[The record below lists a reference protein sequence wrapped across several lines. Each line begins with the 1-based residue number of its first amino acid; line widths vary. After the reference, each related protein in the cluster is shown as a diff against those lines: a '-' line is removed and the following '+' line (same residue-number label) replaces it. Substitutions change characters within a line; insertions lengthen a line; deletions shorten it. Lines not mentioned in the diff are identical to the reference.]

1 MHIIDLVKKM
11 KKIEQIKEIITS
23 HLDILRNKYYVKEI
37 GIFGSFIR
45 DDQNRESDVD
55 ILVKFS
61 KPVGL
66 IEFIKLEEYLKDLL
80 DVKVD
85 LVLRDGIKPAL
96 KSEILQQVVYV

>member
-1 MHIIDLVKKM
+1 M

-23 HLDILRNKYYVKEI
+23 HLDILKNKYYVKEI

-45 DDQNRESDVD
+45 EDQNNESDVD
-55 ILVKFS
+55 ILVEFS

-66 IEFIKLEEYLKDLL
+66 IEFIKLEEYLKGLL
-80 DVKVD
+80 DIKVD
-85 LVLRDGIKPAL
+85 LVPRDGIKPAL